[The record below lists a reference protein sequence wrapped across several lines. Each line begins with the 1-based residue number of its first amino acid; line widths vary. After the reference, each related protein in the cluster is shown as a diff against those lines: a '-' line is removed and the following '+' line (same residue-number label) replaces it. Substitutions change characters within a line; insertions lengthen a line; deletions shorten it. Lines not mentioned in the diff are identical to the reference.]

1 MSECEFC
8 CTQLKDVTVSKEGV
22 VLLDKINAHFHCNE
36 IMAVVGPNGAGKTTL
51 FRTLLGELHYTG
63 EIKHHTH
70 EGDKRMHQ
78 PIIGYVPQHMNFD
91 KSTPITTFD
100 LFAACMQKRPIW
112 TRLTTSL
119 RSEVEKALEEVNLSY
134 AIDRKL
140 GLLSGGELQ
149 RVLLALALH
158 PKPDLLLLDEP
169 ISGVDVNGQR
179 LFYETV
185 QELKKKYH
193 MAIVLITHE
202 IGQLESIC
210 DRAILLNKTIL
221 ASGNPKEVKEE
232 AIKQKQ
238 FIIGGNNNANLI

>member
-22 VLLDKINAHFHCNE
+22 VLLDGINAHFHCNE
-36 IMAVVGPNGAGKTTL
+36 IMAIVGPNGAGKTTL

-63 EIKHHTH
+63 EIIHHVH
-70 EGDKRMHQ
+70 EGDKKSHQ

-112 TRLTTSL
+112 TRQSTSL
-119 RSEVEKALEEVNLSY
+119 RKEVEKALEEVKLSY

-202 IGQLESIC
+202 IGQLENIC
-210 DRAILLNKTIL
+210 DRALLLNKKIL
-221 ASGNPKEVKEE
+221 ASGTPKEVKEE

-238 FIIGGNNNANLI
+238 FVMGGNNNGNLI